1 MAQSFRGLQVW
12 RESMNLVGEVYRLCA
27 VFPREERF
35 GLSAQLKRAAV
46 SIPSNIAEGS
56 RRRRRRPF
64 VLHLEVALGS
74 QAELEVQLELAAQL
88 GFVNEADYAAIQERA
103 DHIGRMLNRLIDHLR
118 NDARPATDDS

>member
-1 MAQSFRGLQVW
+1 
-12 RESMNLVGEVYRLCA
+12 MNLVGEVYRLCA

-46 SIPSNIAEGS
+46 SIPSNIAEGA

-88 GFVNEADYAAIQERA
+88 GFVNEADYTAIQERA
-103 DHIGRMLNRLIDHLR
+103 DHGGRMLNRLIDRLR
-118 NDARPATDDS
+118 DDQRLTTHD

>member
-1 MAQSFRGLQVW
+1 
-12 RESMNLVGEVYRLCA
+12 MNLVGEVYRLCA
-27 VFPREERF
+27 VFPPEERF

-88 GFVNEADYAAIQERA
+88 GFVNEADYSAVQEHA
-103 DHIGRMLNRLIDHLR
+103 DHVGRMLNRLIDRLR
-118 NDARPATDDS
+118 NDQRLSTND

>member
-1 MAQSFRGLQVW
+1 
-12 RESMNLVGEVYRLCA
+12 MNLVGEVYRLCA
-27 VFPREERF
+27 VFPREERY

-46 SIPSNIAEGS
+46 SIPSNIAEGA

-88 GFVNEADYAAIQERA
+88 GFVNEADYTAIQERA
-103 DHIGRMLNRLIDHLR
+103 DHIGRMLNRLIDRLR
-118 NDARPATDDS
+118 NDTTYD